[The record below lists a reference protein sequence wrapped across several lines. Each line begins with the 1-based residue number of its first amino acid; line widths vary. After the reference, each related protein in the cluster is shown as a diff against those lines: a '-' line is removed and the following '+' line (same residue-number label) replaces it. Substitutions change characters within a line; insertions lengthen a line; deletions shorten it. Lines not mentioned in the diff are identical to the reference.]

1 MVQKSLALTED
12 QPVANGSG
20 HVSLR
25 TLGGVCERV
34 TQREIRG
41 DGCGEGAARS
51 VRARCIDPGRVKFKE
66 TMPIEQDIDHFRWT
80 VVSGR

>member
-1 MVQKSLALTED
+1 MVQKSLAVTED

-25 TLGGVCERV
+25 ALGGVCERV
-34 TQREIRG
+34 TQREIRSN
-41 DGCGEGAARS
+41 GCGEGAARS
-51 VRARCIDPGRVKFKE
+51 VRARCFDPGRVKFKE
-66 TMPIEQDIDHFRWT
+66 MMPIEQDVDHFRWT